1 MARQDLDRNAKYH
14 YVPTEWIAI
23 VFVVLFSISTILH
36 LGQAIRWRIWWLL
49 PTAVL
54 CGLLE
59 VAGWSGR
66 LWSSFNIDLR
76 APFMLQIVATIIA
89 PTPLV
94 AANFVLLG
102 RIIRR
107 LGTHYSRLG
116 PKLYTTIFL
125 SCDIVSLVVQGGGGG
140 IASGN
145 KESDARV
152 GSHIMLGGI
161 VFQLVVIT
169 CYTVLAAE
177 FLLRYVKDKPFG
189 GRNAPDQPRGRTDK
203 RMKILL
209 GAMSLMTLFLVIRSV
224 YRTIELADG
233 WNGKVISTQVL
244 FNVFDGA
251 MVTLAM
257 YTLNICHP
265 GYLLHPEEKFQGD
278 PDIPLAPYAREEE
291 KSLTEE
297 EKSLIMN
304 SV

>member
-1 MARQDLDRNAKYH
+1 MTRQDLDRYSRYH
-14 YVPTEWIAI
+14 YVPTEWVTI

-36 LGQAIRWRIWWLL
+36 LGQAIRWRIWWLF

-66 LWSSFNIDLR
+66 LWSSLNVDLR
-76 APFMLQIVATIIA
+76 SPFMLQIITTIIA

-102 RIIRR
+102 HIIRR
-107 LGTHYSRLG
+107 LGPRYSRLG
-116 PKLYTTIFL
+116 PRLYTTIFL
-125 SCDIVSLVVQGGGGG
+125 TCDIVALLVQGGGGG

-145 KESDARV
+145 SNSDARV
-152 GSHIMLGGI
+152 GGHIMLGGI
-161 VFQLVVIT
+161 IFQLVAII
-169 CYTVLAAE
+169 CYAALAAE
-177 FLLRYVKDKPFG
+177 FLLRYVQDKPFKR
-189 GRNAPDQPRGRTDK
+189 RNAPDQPRGRTDK
-203 RMKILL
+203 HMKILL
-209 GAMSLMTLFLVIRSV
+209 GGMSLMTFFILIRSI

-233 WNGKVISTQVL
+233 WNGKVNSTQVY

-257 YTLNICHP
+257 YTLNVCHP
-265 GYLLHPEEKFQGD
+265 GYLLHPEPKFKGD
-278 PDIPLAPYAREEE
+278 SKNLSAYASEEQKGYAP
-291 KSLTEE
+291 
-297 EKSLIMN
+297 N

>member
-1 MARQDLDRNAKYH
+1 YH
-14 YVPTEWIAI
+14 YVPTEWITI
-23 VFVVLFSISTILH
+23 VFIVFFSISTILH
-36 LGQAIRWRIWWLL
+36 LGQVIRWRIWWLL

-59 VAGWSGR
+59 IAGWSGR
-66 LWSSFNIDLR
+66 LWSSFNVDSQS
-76 APFMLQIVATIIA
+76 AFTMQIVTTIIA

-94 AANFVLLG
+94 AANFILLG

-107 LGTHYSRLG
+107 LGPRYSRLG
-116 PKLYTTIFL
+116 PKLWFADTTIFL
-125 SCDIVSLVVQGGGGG
+125 TCDIVALVVQGGGGG

-145 KESDARV
+145 SDSDARV
-152 GSHIMLGGI
+152 GGNIMLGGI
-161 VFQLVVIT
+161 IFQLVAII
-169 CYTVLAAE
+169 CYTALAAE
-177 FLLRYVKDKPFG
+177 FLLRYVKDKPFER
-189 GRNAPDQPRGRTDK
+189 RNAPNQPRGRTNK
-203 RMKILL
+203 RMKVML
-209 GAMSLMTLFLVIRSV
+209 GGMSLMTLFLLIRSV

-265 GYLLHPEEKFQGD
+265 GYLLRQDDSDLDASENSSANDSEEQKGY
-278 PDIPLAPYAREEE
+278 APPMA
-291 KSLTEE
+291 
-297 EKSLIMN
+297 MN

>member
-1 MARQDLDRNAKYH
+1 MARQDLDPNSQYH
-14 YVPTEWIAI
+14 YVPTEWVTI
-23 VFVVLFSISTILH
+23 VFVVLFSISTIIH
-36 LGQAIRWRIWWLL
+36 LGQMIRWRLWWLL
-49 PTAVL
+49 PTVVL

-59 VAGWSGR
+59 IAGWSGR
-66 LWSSFNIDLR
+66 LWSSLNVDLR
-76 APFMLQIVATIIA
+76 SPFMLQIVATIIA

-107 LGTHYSRLG
+107 LGPRYSRLG

-125 SCDIVSLVVQGGGGG
+125 TCDIIALIVQGGGGG

-145 KESDARV
+145 SDSDARV
-152 GSHIMLGGI
+152 GGNIMLGGI
-161 VFQLVVIT
+161 IFQLVAII
-169 CYTVLAAE
+169 CYAALAAE
-177 FLLRYVKDKPFG
+177 FLLRYVKDRPFE
-189 GRNAPDQPRGRTDK
+189 RHNAPDQPRGRTDK
-203 RMKILL
+203 HMKILL
-209 GAMSLMTLFLVIRSV
+209 GGMSLMTLFILIRSV

-265 GYLLHPEEKFQGD
+265 GCLLHPEEQFQDASENSSAYANEEQKGY
-278 PDIPLAPYAREEE
+278 APPMA
-291 KSLTEE
+291 
-297 EKSLIMN
+297 MN